1 MESPCTKI
9 CLIEAASGLCVGC
22 GRSLLEIERWTGFS
36 DQERARVMADLPQ
49 RLVVLQGHAPR
60 TALRIDPP

>member
-9 CLIEAASGLCVGC
+9 CVIEAASGLCVGC
-22 GRSLLEIERWTGFS
+22 GRSLVEIEDWTGFS
-36 DQERARVMADLPQ
+36 DQERAKVMADLPR
-49 RLVVLQGHAPR
+49 RLVVLQGRAPR